1 MDTEF
6 SDVSRQCTL
15 SATTYG
21 QCCERYVIGQ
31 VIVSVINVVRSCW
44 SICILYTDYN
54 NATLLLRLLTA
65 VLETFILLYSL
76 HHQHNL
82 PYKATI

>member
-31 VIVSVINVVRSCW
+31 VIVSVINVVR
-44 SICILYTDYN
+44 I
-54 NATLLLRLLTA
+54 
-65 VLETFILLYSL
+65 
-76 HHQHNL
+76 
-82 PYKATI
+82 